1 MLLKGNRNTDPFRC
15 TFLPWPRTRRWSS
28 RGTRTTA
35 ASHWTTS
42 RWSPWQTCS
51 PVGHVQEP
59 NQFYPI
65 VSLIKS
71 SNKKTIYYHWYNVN
85 ATRQNNLIVSSIEWF
100 ELRVHEHLPDENKPV
115 PAGQPDQPP
124 VQLTTDATATHP
136 GPRALQQTEQSSVDA
151 RYRFRGGGGGT
162 FAVKVRSKSN
172 VLNMQWHLVS

>member
-71 SNKKTIYYHWYNVN
+71 SYNKTIFYHWYNVN
-85 ATRQNNLIVSSIEWF
+85 ATRQNILYCIINRMIWIKSTRAPSRREQTRSCWPARPATSPAHNWRDCNPSRPSRSSADRAK
-100 ELRVHEHLPDENKPV
+100 LCRCPLPIPWRRRRNI
-115 PAGQPDQPP
+115 
-124 VQLTTDATATHP
+124 
-136 GPRALQQTEQSSVDA
+136 
-151 RYRFRGGGGGT
+151 
-162 FAVKVRSKSN
+162 RSKS
-172 VLNMQWHLVS
+172 SK